1 MDGYRI
7 SKIGNTTELTWIELD
22 SLSWLLAIHKS
33 MLIDAREPRYT
44 RDNSV
49 YVLPPAS
56 TCQPWRD
63 PETDGFQQTDIYTYI
78 YIYIAAI
85 LDAVNRV
92 HARRYKCCLTP
103 RGKGGRGGG
112 ARR

>member
-7 SKIGNTTELTWIELD
+7 SKIGNTTELTRIELD

-63 PETDGFQQTDIYTYI
+63 PETDGFQQTDIYTNIHI
-78 YIYIAAI
+78 YIY
-85 LDAVNRV
+85 VCV
-92 HARRYKCCLTP
+92 CVK
-103 RGKGGRGGG
+103 KGNSR
-112 ARR
+112 